1 LSKHPDP
8 GSEPLA
14 LASESLHNCI
24 AFLRVRRLF
33 ASPNRALLFVVAVGL
48 VFALRD
54 LAEAQEASEASA
66 SHSNENESITT
77 FKATT
82 RMVTIDVVARDG
94 KGNSLRDLKP
104 DNFEV
109 F

>member
-1 LSKHPDP
+1 L
-8 GSEPLA
+8 PL
-14 LASESLHNCI
+14 
-24 AFLRVRRLF
+24 
-33 ASPNRALLFVVAVGL
+33 PNRALLFVVAVCL

-54 LAEAQEASEASA
+54 LAEAQEASEGSA